1 MSYIDYIIESN
12 KRISGVVSNFR
23 INLPSSVKAKKIE
36 LRYIQ
41 IPNVFYNVRTNVN
54 DLVPLSSGNVLI
66 PQGSYNINELT
77 TQLTTTLGTITIYNP
92 ITMRLVFAA
101 LLTINWGSTT
111 QTNLANRIM
120 GLNHSH

>member
-1 MSYIDYIIESN
+1 MSNYLDYIIESN
-12 KRISGVVSNFR
+12 KCVSGTVSNFR

-77 TQLTTTLGTITIYNP
+77 T
-92 ITMRLVFAA
+92 
-101 LLTINWGSTT
+101 
-111 QTNLANRIM
+111 
-120 GLNHSH
+120 